1 MAVAVHNGLV
11 EHFNNLISAPDAL
24 GEEIEIF
31 VNICLLQEDQRLDMG
46 FQTTSMNS
54 EASAQVT

>member
-31 VNICLLQEDQRLDMG
+31 VNIVFYKKTNAWTWVSRRP
-46 FQTTSMNS
+46 
-54 EASAQVT
+54 V